1 VRSIKRHCVFDSSD
15 FVLSMHDV
23 TLIATY
29 ISVFQSGFHVLKF
42 RETLTKVWAFL
53 KLSAMYL

>member
-1 VRSIKRHCVFDSSD
+1 VRSIKSHCVFDSSD

-29 ISVFQSGFHVLKF
+29 ISVFKSGFRVLRF
-42 RETLTKVWAFL
+42 RETLMKAWAFL
-53 KLSAMYL
+53 TLSALYL